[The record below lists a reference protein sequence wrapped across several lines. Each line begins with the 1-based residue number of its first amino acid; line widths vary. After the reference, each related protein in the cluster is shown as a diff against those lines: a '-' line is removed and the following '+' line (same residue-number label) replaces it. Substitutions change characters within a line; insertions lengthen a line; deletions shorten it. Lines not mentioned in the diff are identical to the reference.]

1 MCKYHTHIT
10 NDTNV
15 DNGGAYPIS
24 TKSVVSSCPH
34 RNDNGMRNKNV
45 AIKLWIMGNNELPC
59 PLK

>member
-45 AIKLWIMGNNELPC
+45 AIKL
-59 PLK
+59 